1 MVNDAFIGWYAE
13 SLRQAAK
20 VLKPGLKT
28 FLVHGLNNVDFGE
41 AKERRV

>member
-1 MVNDAFIGWYAE
+1 MENDAFIGSYAE

-28 FLVHGLNNVDFGE
+28 FLVHGLNNVDIGRT
-41 AKERRV
+41 KEWRV